1 MQVPSFDA
9 QPGFPDRAECPA
21 LIAGY
26 VGLTVGVSHPV
37 AQLREQGSA
46 FAAWCDDLDPAL
58 RLRLGAAARR
68 RIEAYQAD
76 AWGRSWIEELVA
88 LRRAQ
93 DFLARAPGKFSG
105 TAAPAQSPGSG
116 TSARGS

>member
-58 RLRLGAAARR
+58 RLRRYEPGKLPGAAHRPRR
-68 RIEAYQAD
+68 SVAESAVRAGRLGRR
-76 AWGRSWIEELVA
+76 GRS
-88 LRRAQ
+88 
-93 DFLARAPGKFSG
+93 
-105 TAAPAQSPGSG
+105 
-116 TSARGS
+116 